1 MLVRAK
7 IIANNMFLKSKEEL
21 TMNIRMYKSEDC
33 REIVELF
40 YNTVHSIN
48 SRDYSLEQLDVWA
61 PKEID
66 IALWDKS
73 LSQHY
78 SIVAEENG
86 VIIGF
91 GDLDA
96 IGYLDRLYVHKDYQG
111 IGVAT
116 TISNELE
123 NYAQENHISIVTT
136 NASITAKPFFKK
148 RGYEVVKEQFI
159 ERNGQFLK
167 NFIMKKVLR

>member
-1 MLVRAK
+1 MRAK

-33 REIVELF
+33 REILELF

-148 RGYEVVKEQFI
+148 LGYEVVKEQFI

>member
-1 MLVRAK
+1 
-7 IIANNMFLKSKEEL
+7 
-21 TMNIRMYKSEDC
+21 MNIRMYQSEDC

-48 SRDYSLEQLDVWA
+48 SRDYNNAQLDVWA
-61 PKEID
+61 SKEID
-66 IALWDKS
+66 IDSWDKS
-73 LSQHY
+73 FSQHY
-78 SIVAEENG
+78 SIVAEESD

-96 IGYLDRLYVHKDYQG
+96 TGYLDRLYVHKDYQG
-111 IGVAT
+111 ISVAT
-116 TISNELE
+116 TIANELE
-123 NYAQENHISIVTT
+123 RYAQENHISIVTT
-136 NASITAKPFFKK
+136 NASITAKPFFK
-148 RGYEVVKEQFI
+148 RQGYEVVKEQFV

>member
-1 MLVRAK
+1 
-7 IIANNMFLKSKEEL
+7 
-21 TMNIRMYKSEDC
+21 MNIRIYQSEDC

-48 SRDYSLEQLDVWA
+48 SRDYNSAQLDVWA

-66 IALWDKS
+66 IVSWDKS

-78 SIVAEENG
+78 SIVVEENG
-86 VIIGF
+86 VTIGF

-96 IGYLDRLYVHKDYQG
+96 TGYFDRLYVHKDYQG

-116 TISNELE
+116 TIANELE
-123 NYAQENHISIVTT
+123 RYAQENHISVVTT
-136 NASITAKPFFKK
+136 NASITAKPFFEK
-148 RGYEVVKEQFI
+148 RGYEVIKEQFV

-167 NFIMKKVLR
+167 NFIMKKVLG

>member
-1 MLVRAK
+1 MRAK

>member
-1 MLVRAK
+1 
-7 IIANNMFLKSKEEL
+7 
-21 TMNIRMYKSEDC
+21 MNIRIYQSEDC

-48 SRDYSLEQLDVWA
+48 SRDYNSAQLDVWA

-66 IALWDKS
+66 IVSWDKS
-73 LSQHY
+73 FSQHC
-78 SIVAEENG
+78 SIVAEESD

-96 IGYLDRLYVHKDYQG
+96 TGYLDRLYVHKDYQG

-116 TISNELE
+116 TIVSELE

-136 NASITAKPFFKK
+136 NASITAKPFS
-148 RGYEVVKEQFI
+148 RNEVM
-159 ERNGQFLK
+159 RL
-167 NFIMKKVLR
+167 

>member
-1 MLVRAK
+1 
-7 IIANNMFLKSKEEL
+7 
-21 TMNIRMYKSEDC
+21 MNIRMYKSEDC

-48 SRDYSLEQLDVWA
+48 SRDYSLGQLDVWA

-96 IGYLDRLYVHKDYQG
+96 TGYFDRLYELSRYWC
-111 IGVAT
+111 
-116 TISNELE
+116 SNY
-123 NYAQENHISIVTT
+123 NC
-136 NASITAKPFFKK
+136 
-148 RGYEVVKEQFI
+148 
-159 ERNGQFLK
+159 
-167 NFIMKKVLR
+167 

>member
-1 MLVRAK
+1 M
-7 IIANNMFLKSKEEL
+7 
-21 TMNIRMYKSEDC
+21 
-33 REIVELF
+33 VELF

-48 SRDYSLEQLDVWA
+48 SRDYNSAQLDVWA

-66 IALWDKS
+66 IDSWDKS
-73 LSQHY
+73 FLQHY
-78 SIVAEENG
+78 SIVAEESD

-96 IGYLDRLYVHKDYQG
+96 TGYLDRLYVHKDYQG

-116 TISNELE
+116 TIASELE
-123 NYAQENHISIVTT
+123 NYAQENYINIVTT
-136 NASITAKPFFKK
+136 NASITAKPFFEK
-148 RGYEVVKEQFI
+148 RGYEVIKGQFV

-167 NFIMKKVLR
+167 NFIMKKVLG

>member
-1 MLVRAK
+1 
-7 IIANNMFLKSKEEL
+7 
-21 TMNIRMYKSEDC
+21 MNIRMYQLEDC

-48 SRDYSLEQLDVWA
+48 SRDYNSAQLDVWA

-66 IALWDKS
+66 IDSWDKS
-73 LSQHY
+73 FSQHY
-78 SIVAEENG
+78 SIVAEESD

-96 IGYLDRLYVHKDYQG
+96 TGYLDRLYVHKDYQG

-116 TISNELE
+116 TIASELE

-148 RGYEVVKEQFI
+148 RGYEVVKEQFV

-167 NFIMKKVLR
+167 NFIMKKVLG

>member
-1 MLVRAK
+1 
-7 IIANNMFLKSKEEL
+7 
-21 TMNIRMYKSEDC
+21 MNIRIYQSEDC

-48 SRDYSLEQLDVWA
+48 SRDYNSAQLDVWA

-66 IALWDKS
+66 IVSWDKS
-73 LSQHY
+73 FSQHC
-78 SIVAEENG
+78 SIVAEESD

-96 IGYLDRLYVHKDYQG
+96 TGYLDRLYVHKDYQG

-116 TISNELE
+116 TIVSELE

-148 RGYEVVKEQFI
+148 RGYEVVKEQFV

>member
-1 MLVRAK
+1 MRAK

-111 IGVAT
+111 IGVAA

>member
-1 MLVRAK
+1 M
-7 IIANNMFLKSKEEL
+7 IANNMFLKSKEEL

-40 YNTVHSIN
+40 YNTVHSVN

>member
-1 MLVRAK
+1 
-7 IIANNMFLKSKEEL
+7 
-21 TMNIRMYKSEDC
+21 MNIRMYKSEHY
-33 REIVELF
+33 REIIKLF

-48 SRDYSLEQLDVWA
+48 SRDYNSAQLDVWA

-96 IGYLDRLYVHKDYQG
+96 TGYLDRLYVHKDYQG

-116 TISNELE
+116 TIASELE
-123 NYAQENHISIVTT
+123 SYAQGNHISIVTT
-136 NASITAKPFFKK
+136 NASITAKSFFKK
-148 RGYEVVKEQFI
+148 RGYEVVKEQFV